1 MKTLFIDI
9 ETRPGTPDYSKI
21 KPDARLKD
29 PEKVAIDLEEKKN
42 DAIKNT
48 LLKSCRGFVYCA
60 TVAIDEGEIVTF
72 AHPSDE
78 KAVMEQLNEYVRA
91 NQLSYDD
98 VIVGHNMKAFDLPW
112 LVQRAMKYQLH
123 YLYHFLQSF
132 DRYSKNLFD
141 TMERFNF
148 TAYKEMTSQ
157 SDVAYFFDIPV
168 NDEIKGADVYD
179 CYLKGEYE
187 KIIHHNHEDVRVLRE
202 IYKRM
207 KL

>member
-9 ETRPGTPDYSKI
+9 ETRPGTPDYNKI

-29 PEKVAIDLEEKKN
+29 EEKIRLDLEEKKK
-42 DAIKNT
+42 DAEKGT
-48 LLKSCRGFVYCA
+48 LLKSCRGFIYCI
-60 TVAIDEGEIVTF
+60 TVALDEGEIVTF

-78 KAVMEQLNEYVRA
+78 KSVIEQLNEYVRV

-98 VIVGHNMKAFDLPW
+98 VIVGHNFKSFDLPW
-112 LVQRAMKYQLH
+112 LLQRSMKYQQH
-123 YLYHFLQSF
+123 YLFHFLQSF

-148 TAYKEMTSQ
+148 TAYKELTSQ
-157 SDVAYFFDIPV
+157 SDVAYFFGIPV
-168 NDEIKGADVYD
+168 TDEIKGGDVYE
-179 CYLKGEYE
+179 CFLAGEYD